1 MFNNTNEFTET
12 FHAGLTKGG
21 ELVSI
26 WLIWLGLQIMM
37 VVAEVAST
45 NSKD

>member
-1 MFNNTNEFTET
+1 MFNNINKLTET
-12 FHAGLTKGG
+12 LHAGLIQGV
-21 ELVSI
+21 ELASV

-45 NSKD
+45 KSTD